1 MDFVFTYCNS
11 IVSYHL
17 IKMSN
22 VIEISQDQF
31 IDEVV
36 EKSKTIPV
44 IVDFW
49 APWCGPCKQ
58 LTPVLEKVVESKKGK
73 VILAKINVDEN
84 QGIAA
89 QLNVRSIPTVYGFV
103 DGKPIDAFQGAQP
116 ESKIEEMVKKL
127 IDSAPGNE
135 IPKLLEEADNLF
147 KETKYEEAQKIY
159 ENLISLDPGNPTV
172 IAGML
177 RCLLQLQKNDD
188 AKEIFNSLD
197 DEILKDEEILKVKK
211 LIDNLDNSN
220 KGESIEELINK
231 LRLDPDNK
239 DLTLEIAEKYFSL
252 NQNEEGFETLLNLY
266 NKDSKWNDEIAK
278 KKLLEYFDL
287 LGFNDPNVINAR
299 KKLSSMMFK

>member
-1 MDFVFTYCNS
+1 
-11 IVSYHL
+11 
-17 IKMSN
+17 MSN

-31 IDEVV
+31 IEEVV
-36 EKSKTIPV
+36 EKSKTTPV

-58 LTPVLEKVVESKKGK
+58 LTPVLEKVIESKKGK

-127 IDSAPGNE
+127 IDLAPGNE
-135 IPKLLEEADNLF
+135 IPKLLAEADSLF
-147 KETKYEEAQKIY
+147 KEKKYEEAQKIY
-159 ENLISLDPGNPTV
+159 ESLIALDPGNPLV

-197 DEILKDEEILKVKK
+197 DEILKNEEIIKIKK

-220 KGESIEELINK
+220 KGESIDELTNK
-231 LRLDPDNK
+231 LNLDPNNK
-239 DLTLEIAEKYFSL
+239 HLILEIAEKYFAL
-252 NQNEEGFETLLNLY
+252 NQNELGFETLLDLY

-287 LGFNDPNVINAR
+287 LGFNDPNVMNAR

>member
-1 MDFVFTYCNS
+1 
-11 IVSYHL
+11 
-17 IKMSN
+17 MSN
-22 VIEISQDQF
+22 IIEISQDQF

-58 LTPVLEKVVESKKGK
+58 LTPVLEKVVEGKKGK

-135 IPKLLEEADNLF
+135 IPKLLEEADNFF

-159 ENLISLDPGNPTV
+159 ENLIALDPGNPTV

-231 LRLDPDNK
+231 MRLNPDNK